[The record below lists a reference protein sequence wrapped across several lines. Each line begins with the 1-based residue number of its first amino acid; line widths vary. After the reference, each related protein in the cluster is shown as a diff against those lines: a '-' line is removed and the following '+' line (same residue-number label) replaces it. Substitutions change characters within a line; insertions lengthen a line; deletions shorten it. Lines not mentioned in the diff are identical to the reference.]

1 MSPLD
6 WIQIIAYITLL
17 IITVPVLGTYM
28 ANVVQGKYS
37 AQFLFSHLETWSYR
51 LANINPQIEMS
62 WKRYTCTLILFNF
75 FGFLILFNMLIFQS
89 YLPLNPQNFKD
100 LSWDLAFNIAASFVT
115 NTNWQSYGG
124 EQTLSYFSQM
134 TGLGVQNFLSAAT
147 GGAVLLALIRGLTRR
162 SLHVIGNFWV
172 DLVRLVIYIFLP
184 LSFIFA
190 IFLIS
195 QGVIQNLSPYV
206 EVETLEQAKQI
217 LPMGPVASQVAIKQI
232 GTNGGGFFNANSAH
246 PFENPTPFSNFLEM
260 FAIICLPAAF
270 TYTYGILIG
279 SKRHGWILFNV
290 MLFVW
295 AIGLGISLYSQNLFN
310 PVLQSA
316 NVLEGIETR
325 FGTNNSLIWSTAT
338 TATGNGSVNAM
349 LESLSPLAGGVA
361 MFNILLGE
369 NIFGGI
375 GVGMSGM
382 IMFVLLTVFLS
393 GLMVGRTPE
402 YLGKKIENR
411 TIKWVMIALLVPICT
426 VLGGASL
433 AIVIPQAL
441 SSISSKGPHA
451 FSELLY
457 TFTSASGNNGSA
469 FAGINANTP
478 FYNIVLGMIMII
490 ARLAILVPSLAIAG
504 DLVQKRI
511 TPPSAGTLGTDN
523 ILFAMLLFC
532 VILIIGAL
540 TFFPALALGP
550 IVEHV
555 LMLNGQSF

>member
-6 WIQIIAYITLL
+6 WIQIIAYMTLL
-17 IITVPVLGTYM
+17 IITVPLLGAYM

-37 AQFLFSHLETWSYR
+37 ARFLFSRLEGWSYR

-62 WKRYTCTLILFNF
+62 WKKYAFSLVLFNF
-75 FGFLILFNMLIFQS
+75 LGFLVLFGLLIFQT
-89 YLPLNPQNFKD
+89 YLPLNPQNFKNV
-100 LSWDLAFNIAASFVT
+100 SWDLAFNIAASFVT
-115 NTNWQSYGG
+115 NTNWQPYAG
-124 EQTLSYFSQM
+124 EKTLSYFSQM

-147 GGAVLLALIRGLTRR
+147 GGTVLLALIRGLTRK

-184 LSFIFA
+184 LSTILAF
-190 IFLIS
+190 FLIS
-195 QGVIQNLSPYV
+195 QGVIQTWSPYV
-206 EVETLEQAKQI
+206 EVETLEHGSQI
-217 LPMGPVASQVAIKQI
+217 LPMGPVASQVAIKQL

-260 FAIICLPAAF
+260 FAIICLPAAL
-270 TYTYGILIG
+270 TYTFGLLVG
-279 SKRHGWILFNV
+279 SKRHGWMLFNV

-295 AIGLGISLYSQNLFN
+295 AIGIGVSLYSQHLYN

-316 NVLEGIETR
+316 HVMEGMETR
-325 FGTNNSLIWSTAT
+325 FGINSSLIWSIAT
-338 TATGNGSVNAM
+338 TTTGNGSVNGM
-349 LESLSPLAGGVA
+349 LESLSPLAGGMA
-361 MFNILLGE
+361 MFNIMLGK

-375 GVGMSGM
+375 GAGMIGM

-402 YLGKKIENR
+402 YLGKKIEKQ

-426 VLGGASL
+426 ILGGASL
-433 AIVIPQAL
+433 AIVMPQAL
-441 SSISSKGPHA
+441 ASISSKGPHA

-457 TFTSASGNNGSA
+457 AFTSASGNNGSS

-478 FYNIVLGMIMII
+478 FYNIVLGIIMIL
-490 ARLAILVPSLAIAG
+490 ARLAILIPGLAIAG
-504 DLVQKRI
+504 ELVQKKI
-511 TPPSAGTLGTDN
+511 APPSAGTLGTDN
-523 ILFAMLLFC
+523 ILFAVLLIG

-540 TFFPALALGP
+540 TFFPALVLGP

-555 LMLNGQSF
+555 LMLRGQSF